1 MTGEPRPAVVILSE
15 AARET
20 GERIARA
27 LGGELHGA
35 AARVAGAD
43 VSFTEAKAHLQSLFL
58 AGRPV
63 VAVMASGALIR
74 ILAPVLADKH
84 REPPVLAVSEDG
96 SSVVPL
102 LGGHHGANDL
112 ARQIASELGGHA
124 AITTAGDLKFGV
136 ALDQPPAGYV
146 LANPGN
152 AKAVMAE
159 LVAGAGVRLTLGVP
173 CSDTPLWPAGHLP
186 LKGGDRIAA
195 GVSTVAV
202 GSGDAERDSQPI
214 SPLEGE
220 MAGRPEGGMSR
231 TTGSRETPI
240 AAWLHNSRLPFD
252 KEARVTL
259 TVTDTQKKPDG
270 LELVYHPKTLVLG
283 MGCERHASAEEAIAL
298 AEQALQ
304 TAGLARESL
313 AAVVSIDL
321 KADEAA
327 IHAVARHFGVPA
339 RFFTAARL
347 EQEAPRLKNPSDVVF
362 AEVGCHGVA
371 EGAALAATGASGE
384 LVVAKIKS
392 KGATAA
398 IARAA
403 DLVDPD
409 NIGRARGKLFVVGI
423 GPGADQWRSPEVSQ
437 MVAAS
442 TDLVGYSLYLDLL
455 GPLAE
460 GKVRHDF
467 DLGKEE
473 ARVVH
478 AMELAG
484 EGKAV
489 SLVCSGDA
497 GIYAMATLVFELFDK
512 GGITDAA
519 SRIEVQ
525 VSPGISALQAA
536 AARVGAPL
544 GHDFCTISLSDL
556 LTPWEHI
563 QRRVK
568 AAGEGDF
575 VIAFYNPVSMKRRT
589 QLAYARDELVKHR
602 PQDTPVILATNLGRE
617 GELVRVVPLGELN
630 VDDVD
635 MLTVVVVG
643 SSESRTVRTG
653 DGKTWVYTPRG
664 YSGKAGSGMKGSEA

>member
-1 MTGEPRPAVVILSE
+1 MTGIAASPAKPAVLILSD
-15 AARET
+15 AAASLGR
-20 GERIARA
+20 RIATDI
-27 LGGELHGA
+27 GGELHGA
-35 AARVAGAD
+35 AARVEEAD
-43 VSFTEAKAHLQSLFL
+43 LRFASAKDHVQALFA
-58 AGRPV
+58 AGRPI

-74 ILAPVLADKH
+74 LLAPLLSDKQS
-84 REPPVLAVSEDG
+84 EPPVLAVAEDG

-112 ARQIASELGGHA
+112 ARQIATAIGAHA
-124 AITTAGDLKFGV
+124 AITTAGDLKFGL
-136 ALDQPPAGYV
+136 ALDQPPEGYV
-146 LANPGN
+146 LANPER

-159 LVAGAGVRLTLGVP
+159 LVAG
-173 CSDTPLWPAGHLP
+173 
-186 LKGGDRIAA
+186 
-195 GVSTVAV
+195 
-202 GSGDAERDSQPI
+202 SGAR
-214 SPLEGE
+214 LEG
-220 MAGRPEGGMSR
+220 AS
-231 TTGSRETPI
+231 
-240 AAWLHNSRLPFD
+240 ANWLTQSRLPF
-252 KEARVTL
+252 KQEARVTL
-259 TVTDTQKKPDG
+259 TVTDQQKTSGELK
-270 LELVYHPKTLVLG
+270 LVYHPKTLVLG
-283 MGCERHASAEEAIAL
+283 MGCERHAKPEEAIAL
-298 AEQALQ
+298 AEEALAKGGFAK
-304 TAGLARESL
+304 TSL
-313 AAVVSIDL
+313 AAVCSIDL
-321 KADEAA
+321 KADETA
-327 IHAVARHFGVPA
+327 IHAVAAHFGVPA
-339 RFFTAARL
+339 RFFTAATL
-347 EQEAPRLKNPSDVVF
+347 EAEAPRLKNPSEVVF

-371 EGAALAATGASGE
+371 EGAALAAVGASGE
-384 LVVAKIKS
+384 LVVEKIKS

-403 DLVDPD
+403 DIVDPKTT
-409 NIGRARGKLFVVGI
+409 GRARGTLFVVGI
-423 GPGADQWRSPEVSQ
+423 GPGSEGWRSPEVSR
-437 MVAAS
+437 MVQAS

-455 GPLAE
+455 GPLAD
-460 GKVRHDF
+460 GKTRHDF

-484 EGKAV
+484 QGNTVA
-489 SLVCSGDA
+489 LVCSGDA

-512 GGITDAA
+512 GGITDGA

-536 AARVGAPL
+536 AARIGAPL

-589 QLAYARDELVKHR
+589 QLAYARDELLKYR
-602 PQDTPVILATNLGRE
+602 PSSTPVILATNLGRE
-617 GELVRVVPLGELN
+617 GETVRTVPLGELN

-643 SSESRTVRTG
+643 SSESRTVTTG

-664 YSGKAGSGMKGSEA
+664 YSGKADSGMKGSEV

>member
-1 MTGEPRPAVVILSE
+1 MTSVFASSATPAVVILS
-15 AARET
+15 ASADSLGR
-20 GERIARA
+20 RIATDI
-27 LGGELHGA
+27 GGELHGA
-35 AARVAGAD
+35 AARVEEAD
-43 VSFTEAKAHLQSLFL
+43 LRFASAKDHVQALFA
-58 AGRPV
+58 AGRPI

-74 ILAPVLADKH
+74 LLAPLLSDKH
-84 REPPVLAVSEDG
+84 TEPPVLAVADDG

-112 ARQIASELGGHA
+112 ARQIASSLGAHA

-136 ALDQPPAGYV
+136 ALDQPPHGYV
-146 LANPGN
+146 LANPDK

-159 LVAGAGVRLTLGVP
+159 LVAGAGVRLDG
-173 CSDTPLWPAGHLP
+173 TP
-186 LKGGDRIAA
+186 
-195 GVSTVAV
+195 
-202 GSGDAERDSQPI
+202 
-214 SPLEGE
+214 
-220 MAGRPEGGMSR
+220 
-231 TTGSRETPI
+231 
-240 AAWLHNSRLPFD
+240 AAWLTHSRLPFQQ
-252 KEARVTL
+252 EARVTL
-259 TVTDTQKKPDG
+259 SVTDQQKTAG
-270 LELVYHPKTLVLG
+270 ELELVYHPKTLVLG
-283 MGCERHASAEEAIAL
+283 MGCERHAKPEEAIAL
-298 AEQALQ
+298 AEEAL
-304 TAGLARESL
+304 AKGGFAKESL
-313 AAVVSIDL
+313 AAICSIDL
-321 KADEAA
+321 KADESA
-327 IHAVARHFGVPA
+327 IHAVAAHFRVPA

-347 EQEAPRLKNPSDVVF
+347 EAEAPRLKNPSEVVF

-371 EGAALAATGASGE
+371 EGAALAAVGAAGE
-384 LVVAKIKS
+384 LVAEKIKS

-403 DLVDPD
+403 HILDPKT
-409 NIGRARGKLFVVGI
+409 IGRARGTLFVVGI
-423 GPGADQWRSPEVSQ
+423 GPGSDGWRSPEVSR

-455 GPLAE
+455 GPLAD
-460 GKVRHDF
+460 GKTRHDF

-484 EGKAV
+484 QGKTVA
-489 SLVCSGDA
+489 LVCSGDA

-536 AARVGAPL
+536 AARIGAPL

-589 QLAYARDELVKHR
+589 QLAYARDELLKYR
-602 PQDTPVILATNLGRE
+602 PATTPVILATNLGRE
-617 GELVRVVPLGELN
+617 GENVRTVPLGELN

-643 SSESRTVRTG
+643 SSESRTVTTG

-664 YSGKAGSGMKGSEA
+664 YSGKADSGMKGNEA